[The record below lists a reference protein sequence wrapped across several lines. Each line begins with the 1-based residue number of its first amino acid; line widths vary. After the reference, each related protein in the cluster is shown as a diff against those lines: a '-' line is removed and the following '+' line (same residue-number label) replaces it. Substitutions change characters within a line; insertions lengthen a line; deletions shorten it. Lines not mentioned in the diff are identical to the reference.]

1 MEGIGNTRSIE
12 ITKLAL
18 DGLSERHKAIAANT
32 ANVMTP
38 GYQRSEVAFEDQLR
52 DVIYKEDYKTNV
64 KRANSAA
71 LSYNATLEDIQSRPT
86 QSQVAITNQN
96 VYNAFNP
103 EIIKDTSQYNPETG
117 NNVDIEKEMMD
128 MAKTGVQYSLLAKL
142 EGKMF
147 EGLSTVIRSGG
158 N

>member
-1 MEGIGNTRSIE
+1 MDGIGNTRSIE

-38 GYQRSEVAFEDQLR
+38 GYQRKEVAFEDQLR
-52 DVIYKEDYKTNV
+52 DFIHKEDYKRNV

-71 LSYNATLEDIQSRPT
+71 LSYNATLEDIQNRPT
-86 QSQVAITNQN
+86 QSQIAVTNQN
-96 VYNAFNP
+96 VYNTFNP
-103 EIIKDTSQYNPETG
+103 EIIRDTSQYNPETG

-128 MAKTGVQYSLLAKL
+128 MAKAGVQYSLLAKL

-147 EGLSTVIRSGG
+147 EGLGTVIRSGG

>member
-38 GYQRSEVAFEDQLR
+38 GYQRNEVAFEDQLR
-52 DVIYKEDYKTNV
+52 DVIYKEDYKDNV

-71 LSYNATLEDIQSRPT
+71 LSYNATLEDIQNRPT

-96 VYNAFNP
+96 VYNTFNP

-128 MAKTGVQYSLLAKL
+128 MAKAGVQYSLLAKL

>member
-1 MEGIGNTRSIE
+1 MEGIGNTRGIE

-38 GYQRSEVAFEDQLR
+38 GYQRKEIAFEDQLR
-52 DVIYKEDYKTNV
+52 DFIGKEDYKRNV

-71 LSYNATLEDIQSRPT
+71 LSYNATLEDIQNRPT

-96 VYNAFNP
+96 VYNTFNP
-103 EIIKDTSQYNPETG
+103 EIIRDTSQYNPETG

-147 EGLSTVIRSGG
+147 EGLGTVIRSGG

>member
-1 MEGIGNTRSIE
+1 MDGIGNTRSIE

-38 GYQRSEVAFEDQLR
+38 GYQRKEVAFEDQLR
-52 DVIYKEDYKTNV
+52 DFIHKEDYKRNV

-71 LSYNATLEDIQSRPT
+71 LSYNATLEDIQNRPT
-86 QSQVAITNQN
+86 QSQVAVTNQN
-96 VYNAFNP
+96 VYNTFNP
-103 EIIKDTSQYNPETG
+103 EIIRDTSQYNSETG

-128 MAKTGVQYSLLAKL
+128 MAKAGVQYSLLAKL

-147 EGLSTVIRSGG
+147 EGLGTVIRSGG

>member
-1 MEGIGNTRSIE
+1 MDGIGNTRSIE

-38 GYQRSEVAFEDQLR
+38 GYQRKEVAFEDQLR
-52 DVIYKEDYKTNV
+52 DFIHKEDYKRNV

-71 LSYNATLEDIQSRPT
+71 LSYNATLEDIQNRPT
-86 QSQVAITNQN
+86 QSQVAVTNQN
-96 VYNAFNP
+96 VYNTFNP
-103 EIIKDTSQYNPETG
+103 EIIRDTSQYNPETG

-128 MAKTGVQYSLLAKL
+128 MAKAGVQYSLLAKL

-147 EGLSTVIRSGG
+147 EGLGTVIRSGG